1 MNAKFPEF
9 DLTREEVKE
18 YALKEGLPLR
28 AARVEML
35 RERKRQVKERLLKA
49 VNDAE
54 SLEDLKV
61 SLMEFLKLL

>member
-1 MNAKFPEF
+1 MSAKFPEF
-9 DLTREEVKE
+9 ELTLEEVKD
-18 YALKEGLPLR
+18 YAHKEGLPLR
-28 AARVEML
+28 AAKVEML

-61 SLMEFLKLL
+61 SLMDFLKLL